1 MKKFTL
7 TKQFIFIFVL
17 VLFITTSFFSTLL
30 ISKLSKVS
38 ETVNYDRLE
47 LFIDT
52 TSPLWNTDPKLMFEK
67 YQNNFNEQDFGFI
80 VGSNTNDYYV
90 TNNLLSY
97 LRQDEI
103 QEMVDD
109 FHLHHNFS
117 RENVVK
123 QRMPSEKGIIY
134 VVFSISSNGN
144 FIITSSNNTYV
155 RNLKNTTGFDL
166 ISIFFVVL
174 IIGTSIIVWWSRDI
188 TKRIQAIK
196 KHVDEMNNDSY
207 AVTYKDEGFD
217 EISLLSDS
225 IEEMRKTIHE
235 NESTKQDMLQNISH
249 DFKTPIAVIKSYAE
263 AISDGVE
270 DVKSTRIIIEQCDLL
285 RNKVV
290 KLLQYNRLEYLTKD
304 KEFEDVAIKS
314 IINEVVMNYKHRV
327 NINIITKLDDST
339 FKGYRENYYTVIDN
353 ILDNATRFAKTKIVI
368 TLKYNILR
376 IYNDGEPI
384 DEQFLNASFKPY
396 EKGSKGQFGLGM
408 SIVKRTL
415 DFFDMKL
422 EVRNEVV
429 GVTFL
434 IKSKDNNLI

>member
-270 DVKSTRIIIEQCDLL
+270 DVKSTRIIIEQCDLI

-290 KLLQYNRLEYLTKD
+290 KLLQ
-304 KEFEDVAIKS
+304 
-314 IINEVVMNYKHRV
+314 
-327 NINIITKLDDST
+327 
-339 FKGYRENYYTVIDN
+339 
-353 ILDNATRFAKTKIVI
+353 
-368 TLKYNILR
+368 
-376 IYNDGEPI
+376 
-384 DEQFLNASFKPY
+384 
-396 EKGSKGQFGLGM
+396 
-408 SIVKRTL
+408 
-415 DFFDMKL
+415 
-422 EVRNEVV
+422 
-429 GVTFL
+429 
-434 IKSKDNNLI
+434 